1 VARTTAE
8 KRPAEPGE
16 SAEPQAGETTPE
28 GAGAEQAASEK
39 TAVEAAPGETASGED
54 EDVRTEGEDARTAGE
69 RADAGEA
76 GGERADGE
84 SGGERA
90 DAGDGADEETADAEA
105 AEETPRRRLSRISD
119 PLLLVATVLVVV
131 AAACAG
137 YFGWSWYSAAH
148 DDSLAYSR
156 TRDDVLRAAEQ
167 GVQNMNTLDYRKVDQ
182 GLASWEAS
190 STGDLHQQLV
200 QGRAQFS
207 QQVRAAKTV
216 TTAKIL
222 DAAVTELDDRAG
234 KAGAIV
240 AVQIT
245 VTPPTGSPATKQSRM
260 RAQLTRTR
268 SGWKLSALGQ
278 APLGTTAG

>member
-1 VARTTAE
+1 MARTTAE
-8 KRPAEPGE
+8 KRPTEPSE
-16 SAEPQAGETTPE
+16 DAEPQPEETAPEEAASKETETEETATGETET
-28 GAGAEQAASEK
+28 EQAAPEE
-39 TAVEAAPGETASGED
+39 TETERAAPEETED
-54 EDVRTEGEDARTAGE
+54 EDTDAEMTQ
-69 RADAGEA
+69 
-76 GGERADGE
+76 
-84 SGGERA
+84 
-90 DAGDGADEETADAEA
+90 AGDGADEEA
-105 AEETPRRRLSRISD
+105 AGETSRWRLPRIFD
-119 PLLLVATVLVVV
+119 PVLLVATVLVVV

-137 YFGWSWYSAAH
+137 YFGWSWYGAAH

-156 TRDDVLRAAEQ
+156 DRDAVLRAAEQ

-190 STGDLHQQLV
+190 STGDLHQELV
-200 QGRAQFS
+200 QGRAQFA
-207 QQVRAAKTV
+207 QQVRTAKTV

-245 VTPPTGSPATKQSRM
+245 VTPPTGSPVTKQSRM
-260 RAQLTRTR
+260 RAQLSRTR

>member
-8 KRPAEPGE
+8 KRPTEPGE
-16 SAEPQAGETTPE
+16 DLAEPAEGAEPQAEETTPE
-28 GAGAEQAASEK
+28 ETASEETEPEQAAAE
-39 TAVEAAPGETASGED
+39 ETAAE
-54 EDVRTEGEDARTAGE
+54 E
-69 RADAGEA
+69 ADAEEA
-76 GGERADGE
+76 G
-84 SGGERA
+84 
-90 DAGDGADEETADAEA
+90 AGDGADEESPDEEA
-105 AEETPRRRLSRISD
+105 AGKTPRWRLPRISD
-119 PLLLVATVLVVV
+119 PVLLVATVLVVV
-131 AAACAG
+131 AAVCAG
-137 YFGWSWYSAAH
+137 YFGWSWYGAAH

-156 TRDDVLRAAEQ
+156 DRDAVLRAAEQ

-200 QGRAQFS
+200 QGRAQFA

>member
-8 KRPAEPGE
+8 KRPTEPDEHTEPPAEEPEPAETTSEEAEP
-16 SAEPQAGETTPE
+16 
-28 GAGAEQAASEK
+28 EQAASEE
-39 TAVEAAPGETASGED
+39 TEAESGSEETASEED
-54 EDVRTEGEDARTAGE
+54 EDAETEGEE
-69 RADAGEA
+69 ADAGET
-76 GGERADGE
+76 EVEDGE
-84 SGGERA
+84 GDSGGGSAEE
-90 DAGDGADEETADAEA
+90 GSDGEA
-105 AEETPRRRLSRISD
+105 AEKASRRRLPRLSD
-119 PLLLVATVLVVV
+119 PVLLVATVLVVA

-137 YFGWSWYSAAH
+137 YFGWSWYGAAH

-156 TRDDVLRAAEQ
+156 DRDAVLRAAEQ

-182 GLASWEAS
+182 GLATWEAS
-190 STGDLHQQLV
+190 STGDLHQELV
-200 QGRAQFS
+200 QGRAQFA

-216 TTAKIL
+216 TSAKIL

>member
-1 VARTTAE
+1 MARTTAE
-8 KRPAEPGE
+8 KRPTEPDERTESQAE
-16 SAEPQAGETTPE
+16 EPEPAETTSE
-28 GAGAEQAASEK
+28 EAGPEQAASEE
-39 TAVEAAPGETASGED
+39 TEAESGAEETASEED
-54 EDVRTEGEDARTAGE
+54 EDAETEREDADAGETEGEDGE
-69 RADAGEA
+69 GAEEGDSGGGSDEEGSDGEA
-76 GGERADGE
+76 VEKA
-84 SGGERA
+84 S
-90 DAGDGADEETADAEA
+90 
-105 AEETPRRRLSRISD
+105 RRRLPRISD
-119 PLLLVATVLVVV
+119 PVLLVATVLVVA

-137 YFGWSWYSAAH
+137 YFGWSWYGAAH

-156 TRDDVLRAAEQ
+156 DRDAVLRAAEQ

-182 GLASWEAS
+182 GLATWEAS
-190 STGDLHQQLV
+190 STGDLHQELV
-200 QGRAQFS
+200 QGRAQFA
-207 QQVRAAKTV
+207 QQVRTAKTV
-216 TTAKIL
+216 TSAKIL

-260 RAQLTRTR
+260 RAQLTRTP

>member
-8 KRPAEPGE
+8 KRPTEPDE
-16 SAEPQAGETTPE
+16 SAEPQVEETVPE
-28 GAGAEQAASEK
+28 EIASE
-39 TAVEAAPGETASGED
+39 EAEGEE
-54 EDVRTEGEDARTAGE
+54 TEGEETEAGE
-69 RADAGEA
+69 ADAGEA
-76 GGERADGE
+76 DAGE
-84 SGGERA
+84 A
-90 DAGDGADEETADAEA
+90 DAGEADAEETDAGEGADKETPDEEA
-105 AEETPRRRLSRISD
+105 AEKASRWRLPRISD
-119 PLLLVATVLVVV
+119 PVLLVATVLVVV

-137 YFGWSWYSAAH
+137 YFGWSWYGTAH

-156 TRDDVLRAAEQ
+156 DRDAVLRAAEQ
-167 GVQNMNTLDYRKVDQ
+167 GVQNMNTLDYRNVDQ

-190 STGDLHQQLV
+190 STGDLHQELV

-222 DAAVTELDDRAG
+222 DAAVTELDDREG

-245 VTPPTGSPATKQSRM
+245 VTPSTGTPATKQSRM
-260 RAQLTRTR
+260 RAQLTRTS